1 MSAGIPVTRT
11 GKPDVDKALLIMKQH
26 IDRMTGMSKDS
37 TPLGRLGSNPTNAE
51 IAAFCNRLAERL
63 EAGVK

>member
-26 IDRMTGMSKDS
+26 IDRMAGMAKDS
-37 TPLGRLGSNPTNAE
+37 EPLGRLSANPTNAE